1 MSRRSLQ
8 RRDDEA
14 GAVTAETAV
23 ALPVIAV
30 FALSMAWL
38 VSIGLVQV
46 RAIDAAR
53 ETARAAARGETAGV
67 AVGLG
72 RRVATAGSTV
82 SVRRSGQSV
91 EVTVSSPV
99 TGPAGLFE
107 AWSGFRVRAEAVAAV
122 EPTP

>member
-1 MSRRSLQ
+1 MPRH
-8 RRDDEA
+8 DERA
-14 GAVTAETAV
+14 TDQTGAVTAETAV
-23 ALPVIAV
+23 VLPVIVV

-53 ETARAAARGETAGV
+53 ETARAAARGEDAGA

-72 RRVATAGSTV
+72 RRVASKGSTI
-82 SVRRSGQSV
+82 SVDRSGQSV
-91 EVTVSSPV
+91 VVTVTSPV
-99 TGPAGLFE
+99 AGPAGLFE

-122 EPTP
+122 EPTS